1 MDKIKW
7 KLNTMVPG
15 DKEASISYLSK
26 EEINKA
32 KRFHESID
40 GYKETPLIKLDNL
53 AKYMGI
59 KGFYVKDESYR
70 FGLNAFKVLGGSYCM
85 ARYLAKRLGKENEE
99 LTYKQLISREVK
111 EKLGN
116 VTFYTATDG
125 NHGRGVAWT
134 ANKLNQ
140 KAVVLMPKGS
150 SLTRLN
156 NIKAEGAEAS
166 ITDLN
171 YDDAVRLAN
180 KMAEENDGVMV
191 QDTAWEGY
199 VDIPTNIM
207 QGYGTMALEAMEQL
221 ERYGVKRP
229 THIFIQAGVG
239 SLAGGIQ
246 GIFASEFKENCPIT
260 VVVESDLADCYY
272 KSAIANDGKPRFV
285 GGDMATVMAG
295 LACGEPNILGFEVL
309 KNFSSCFISC
319 PDWVS
324 TKGMRILGTPIKG
337 DKQVVSGESG
347 AVTTG
352 TLFEIMT
359 NPELADLKDQLKLD
373 ENSEVLVFSTE
384 GDTDPAKY
392 KEIVWNGLITEY
404 DE

>member
-1 MDKIKW
+1 MEKIKW
-7 KLNTMVPG
+7 KMNTMKPS
-15 DKEASISYLSK
+15 DKEASISYLTK
-26 EEINKA
+26 EEVSKA
-32 KRFHESID
+32 RRFHESID
-40 GYKETPLIKLDNL
+40 GYEKTPLVKLDNL
-53 AKYMGI
+53 AKHIGI
-59 KGFYVKDESYR
+59 KGLYVKDESYR

-85 ARYLAKRLGKENEE
+85 ARYLAKRLGRENEE
-99 LTYKQLISREVK
+99 MTYKELISKEVK
-111 EKLGN
+111 DKLGD

-140 KAVVLMPKGS
+140 KSVVLMPKGS

-156 NIKAEGAEAS
+156 NIKAEGADAS

-180 KMAEENDGVMV
+180 KYAEENGGVMV

-207 QGYGTMALEAMEQL
+207 QGYGTMALEAIEQL
-221 ERYGVKRP
+221 ESYGVKRP

-246 GIFASEFKENCPIT
+246 GVFANVFKGNCPIT
-260 VVVESDLADCYY
+260 TVVEANLADCYY
-272 KSAIANDGKPRFV
+272 KSAIADDGKARFV
-285 GGDMATVMAG
+285 GGDMNTVMAG

-309 KNFSSCFISC
+309 KNYATCFISC

-324 TKGMRILGTPIKG
+324 TKGMRILGAPMKG
-337 DKQVVSGESG
+337 DKQVISGESG
-347 AVTTG
+347 SVTSATV
-352 TLFEIMT
+352 FEIMT
-359 NPELADLKDQLKLD
+359 NPELADLRKQLKLD

-384 GDTDPAKY
+384 GDTDPDKF
-392 KEIVWNGLITEY
+392 KDIVWNGLITEY
-404 DE
+404 DK

>member
-1 MDKIKW
+1 MDPIKW
-7 KLNTMVPG
+7 KLNTLKPSK
-15 DKEASISYLSK
+15 KEESISFLTK
-26 EEINKA
+26 EEISKA

-40 GYKETPLIKLDNL
+40 GYKKTPLVKLDNL
-53 AKYMGI
+53 ANYMGI

-70 FGLNAFKVLGGSYCM
+70 FGLNAFKVLGGSYSM
-85 ARYLAKRLGKENEE
+85 AKYLAKRLNKENEE
-99 LTYKQLISREVK
+99 MTYKELIDEK
-111 EKLGN
+111 TKAKLGD

-140 KAVVLMPKGS
+140 KSVVFMPKGS

-171 YDDAVRLAN
+171 YDDAVRLAAGEADKN
-180 KMAEENDGVMV
+180 NGVIV

-199 VDIPTNIM
+199 IDIPTHIM

-221 ERYGVKRP
+221 NEYGVKRP

-239 SLAGGIQ
+239 SLAGAIQ

-272 KSAIANDGKPRFV
+272 QSAIALDGKPRFV
-285 GGDMATVMAG
+285 GGDMQTVMAG

-309 KNFSSCFISC
+309 KNFSSCFASC

-324 TKGMRILGTPIKG
+324 TKGMRVLGAPIKG
-337 DKQVVSGESG
+337 DKSIISGESG
-347 AVTTG
+347 AVTSG
-352 TLFEIMT
+352 LLYEIMT
-359 NPELADLKDQLKLD
+359 NPDMTELREQLKLD

-384 GDTDPAKY
+384 GDTDPDKF
-392 KEIVWNGLITEY
+392 KDIVWNGLVTEY
-404 DE
+404 DK